1 MNQILY
7 NIMLINFIATSIY
20 LLFIVYTRVNKK
32 DNIEILFNSEDNYIL
47 YKKIKNKHIA
57 MFVVGLLVGL
67 IVVVLFDTNV
77 STAPSTIRMNTLDV
91 SDVDKIFVKE

>member
-1 MNQILY
+1 
-7 NIMLINFIATSIY
+7 
-20 LLFIVYTRVNKK
+20 
-32 DNIEILFNSEDNYIL
+32 
-47 YKKIKNKHIA
+47 

-77 STAPSTIRMNTLDV
+77 STTSSIVKVKSLDI

>member
-1 MNQILY
+1 
-7 NIMLINFIATSIY
+7 MLINFIATSIY

-32 DNIEILFNSEDNYIL
+32 DNIEILFNSEDNFAL

-77 STAPSTIRMNTLDV
+77 STTSSIVKVKSLDI